1 MESMTTHAK
10 PGRTRAHR
18 PVIRQQLVEAAVWE
32 FAAKGFD
39 GASTRAIAARVGAH
53 QPQINYHFASKDAL
67 WRAAA
72 DHLFGLL
79 TADLAD
85 LGLDPQTISELS
97 TAELAHGFGEAIR
110 RFVRFAA
117 RHPELNR
124 IMVHEGCLPT
134 DRLLWLTD
142 QHIRP
147 LYSLIGAIWTRL
159 RSAGIAAPMPVEVIH
174 HVLVGAASLPYVVS
188 AEFELLADRTPTEPE
203 SVEAHATGLVATLL
217 PGMP

>member
-1 MESMTTHAK
+1 MTTHAK
-10 PGRTRAHR
+10 PGRKRAYR
-18 PVIRQQLVEAAVWE
+18 PVIRQQLVEAAVAE

-39 GASTRAIAARVGAH
+39 GASTRAIAARIGAH

-67 WRAAA
+67 WRAAT
-72 DHLFGLL
+72 DHLFEILY
-79 TADLAD
+79 ADLAD
-85 LGLDPQTISELS
+85 IGLDLQTIGALPIDQ
-97 TAELAHGFGEAIR
+97 LGHGFGEAIR
-110 RFVRFAA
+110 RFVPFAA
-117 RHPELNR
+117 QHPQLNR

-147 LYSLIGAIWTRL
+147 LYSLIGAGWTRL
-159 RSAGIAAPMPVEVIH
+159 RSADIAAPMPVEVIH

-188 AEFELLADRTPTEPE
+188 AEYELLADRTPTDPE
-203 SVEAHATGLVATLL
+203 CVEAHANGLVATLL